1 MNDALPVF
9 ISKKEI
15 RAQGAC
21 LDVFDQ
27 IYIEDCRHGEF
38 SDRYF
43 FNHNRKRCEHFHW
56 GGCQSSSENFFVDM
70 EQCRELCESPA
81 RELSQSCLEPFDDAY
96 RGSCSRDGR
105 YKQHFYFDQAVAYC
119 TDEFDEKYKDSC
131 EGGQWRERAYFDVG
145 CAHLKFPLGYEP
157 YERMPDPDTKYRC
170 LLPKEIGKCKET
182 YPFYHF
188 DRSSKSC
195 QPFSYSGCGG
205 NENRFMTLSQCD
217 GLCEPFIHMTDTEMD
232 CYFPVDQGL
241 GKNNKTCV
249 ENAGYRFHFHSELVC
264 FRPPGDKGNCPG
276 NANYTVKRW
285 TYTAQ
290 LKCAQF
296 TYSGCGGNENRFATQ
311 MDCELTCKGKKPS
324 NNAALCSYDPDPGP
338 CNQLRY
344 MWFYNQTRGTCNQF
358 LYGGCEGNSNRFES
372 FEVCQK
378 NCEVSGLDPCMEP
391 LDRGNWCEA
400 MSNRYYFNKRTRQCR
415 GFHYTGC
422 GKSGNN
428 FLTKEE
434 CHEKCEK
441 RYPRSVSVSPAADKR
456 KKKPPSRP
464 TGCKMPTFTQDEA
477 VNTQEFMIAD
487 SGTKPMEKTSMIRHI
502 ILGGEN
508 RTYFKS
514 DAEWVDYAFCLGYR

>member
-105 YKQHFYFDQAVAYC
+105 YKQHFYFDQAVGACRMFWFGNCRGTSQNIYPTLELCQWTCERRRDERTPAYC

-131 EGGQWRERAYFDVG
+131 EGGQWRERAYFDQETGECTTFWWDG
-145 CAHLKFPLGYEP
+145 CTSTSQNFFSDLKACQTLCEHSGYEP

-249 ENAGYRFHFHSELVC
+249 ENAGYRFHFHSELGKCAQFWYYGCGGNANTFYSYELCQRSCGSQMPRISRKPTASSNVC

-378 NCEVSGLDPCMEP
+378 NCEVSGL
-391 LDRGNWCEA
+391 G
-400 MSNRYYFNKRTRQCR
+400 
-415 GFHYTGC
+415 
-422 GKSGNN
+422 
-428 FLTKEE
+428 
-434 CHEKCEK
+434 
-441 RYPRSVSVSPAADKR
+441 
-456 KKKPPSRP
+456 
-464 TGCKMPTFTQDEA
+464 
-477 VNTQEFMIAD
+477 EFQQ
-487 SGTKPMEKTSMIRHI
+487 
-502 ILGGEN
+502 
-508 RTYFKS
+508 FF
-514 DAEWVDYAFCLGYR
+514 AFV